1 MDLDEFIAQFAEQ
14 LDTTD
19 AGSISAD
26 TEFKNLDDWT
36 SMTALAV
43 IAMVDAEYGIQI
55 KSEDL
60 SRNATIADLFACV
73 KALKG

>member
-36 SMTALAV
+36 SMTALV
-43 IAMVDAEYGIQI
+43 LCPIWFVSVQ
-55 KSEDL
+55 
-60 SRNATIADLFACV
+60 
-73 KALKG
+73 ALR